1 MSKRALSSAN
11 ILEAKKKLKDNVN
24 IKMNKLFNENE
35 RKALSTLFKS
45 EEEFEYF
52 NKKINVIHNHNS
64 AIERKL
70 LIEIRSLKK
79 DNDDKNEQIQ
89 YLQDKL
95 RECETKLKI
104 MENKLNYEQ
113 FVYRQTRKTIFNNQ
127 TSFANSQTK
136 KTFMSNSKDY
146 KNSSSTSH
154 KSNEN

>member
-1 MSKRALSSAN
+1 
-11 ILEAKKKLKDNVN
+11 
-24 IKMNKLFNENE
+24 MNKLFNENE
-35 RKALSTLFKS
+35 RKSLSTLFKS

>member
-1 MSKRALSSAN
+1 
-11 ILEAKKKLKDNVN
+11 
-24 IKMNKLFNENE
+24 MNKLFNDDE

-113 FVYRQTRKTIFNNQ
+113 FVYRQTRKSIFNNQ
-127 TSFANSQTK
+127 TSFANSQTN
-136 KTFMSNSKDY
+136 KTFMSISKDY

>member
-1 MSKRALSSAN
+1 
-11 ILEAKKKLKDNVN
+11 
-24 IKMNKLFNENE
+24 MNKLFNENE

-52 NKKINVIHNHNS
+52 NQKINVIHNHNS